1 MADSDER
8 ELKTIKFQ
16 MMLSPGE
23 AKEIDDWSF
32 SNRIRSRAE
41 AIRRL
46 CQIGI
51 HASEQHKMLETQSYD
66 LLAKLVDYAA
76 ALNKAKAKGPG
87 FAELSSQ
94 VGDFLNDV
102 SDLAMKIGA
111 MKDGEFPLEEGMD
124 EVEWIRQ
131 HSESRVRL
139 VEQLKPKE

>member
-1 MADSDER
+1 MADSEDK

-51 HASEQHKMLETQSYD
+51 HTSAQQAMLETQSYD
-66 LLAKLVDYAA
+66 LLVKLVDYVA
-76 ALNKAKAKGPG
+76 ALNKLKVNGPD
-87 FAELSSQ
+87 FTELSSR

-102 SDLAMKIGA
+102 NDLAMKMGA
-111 MKDGEFPLEEGMD
+111 MRDGEFPLAEGMD

-131 HSESRVRL
+131 QSESRVRL
-139 VEQLKPKE
+139 VQQLEPKK